1 MSRIAFSTVLI
12 CELDSCILPKWS
24 CYNNLII
31 LPKKIA
37 FKLKKN
43 STLLFKLKK
52 YFLFISIPIEKSLMY
67 SLALSQYYDIRS
79 VVSIKH

>member
-1 MSRIAFSTVLI
+1 MSRISFSTVLI

-24 CYNNLII
+24 CYNSLII

-37 FKLKKN
+37 FKLKKK

-52 YFLFISIPIEKSLMY
+52 YFPLISIPIEKSLMY
-67 SLALSQYYDIRS
+67 SLALSKYYDTRS
-79 VVSIKH
+79 VVIIKH

>member
-1 MSRIAFSTVLI
+1 MSRISFSTVLI

-24 CYNNLII
+24 CYNSLII

-37 FKLKKN
+37 FKLKN

-52 YFLFISIPIEKSLMY
+52 YFLFKNIPIEKSLMY
-67 SLALSQYYDIRS
+67 SLALSKYYDTRS
-79 VVSIKH
+79 VVIIKH